1 MIHSRRHQAF
11 LEKRRRLLKTWR
23 WIGPLCLLLIFV
35 LLLWLYLHSPL
46 LVNPFEIVSRI
57 ENETLE
63 SSILSLMAL
72 MLPIIVLACFGL
84 LIAIIVF
91 MYAVFSNEKKYMEII
106 NELSHSH
113 KKNN

>member
-1 MIHSRRHQAF
+1 M
-11 LEKRRRLLKTWR
+11 
-23 WIGPLCLLLIFV
+23 GPLCLLFICGLW
-35 LLLWLYLHSPL
+35 LWLYLHSPL
-46 LVNPFEIVSRI
+46 LVNPFEIASRL

-63 SSILSLMAL
+63 SSILPLMAL

-91 MYAVFSNEKKYMEII
+91 MYAVFSNEKTYMEII
-106 NELSHSH
+106 SELSHSH

>member
-11 LEKRRRLLKTWR
+11 LEKRRRLLQAWQ
-23 WIGPLCLLLIFV
+23 WVGPLCLLLIIG
-35 LLLWLYLHSPL
+35 LWLWLYLHSPL
-46 LVNPFEIVSRI
+46 LVNPFEIASRL
-57 ENETLE
+57 ENETLD
-63 SSILSLMAL
+63 SSILPVMAL
-72 MLPIIVLACFGL
+72 MLPIIILACLGL

-113 KKNN
+113 KKTN